1 VVTRYLYFKIGLEP
15 IFHVVVEVRF
25 CERNELYVNFKVINL
40 KYSCHS
46 VSRHRSNSSLKSAL
60 IIYWS
65 NTGNTQKVAS
75 AIKDGLEKAG
85 FNVELKKPQDAVELD
100 FYAYD
105 LVCVGSPSIEWQP
118 AEPMADLLKAKLDL
132 YRSQGKIKPCA
143 PKFAGKNALVFCT
156 YSGPHTGID
165 EATPAGKT
173 MRQYF
178 EHFGFTV
185 VGEWYIVGEFHG
197 REDNS
202 TLGRLG
208 DIRGKPTAEDL
219 AKVKMDSEQIAK
231 SL

>member
-1 VVTRYLYFKIGLEP
+1 
-15 IFHVVVEVRF
+15 
-25 CERNELYVNFKVINL
+25 
-40 KYSCHS
+40 
-46 VSRHRSNSSLKSAL
+46 LKSAL
-60 IIYWS
+60 IVYWS
-65 NTGNTQKVAS
+65 STGNTEKVAH
-75 AIKDGLEKAG
+75 AIRDGLQSAG
-85 FNVELKKPQDAVELD
+85 LTVELKKPQEAAEAD
-100 FYAYD
+100 FYSYD

-118 AEPMADLLKAKLDL
+118 AKPIADLLKAKLNL

-143 PKFAGKNALVFCT
+143 PKVAGKNALVFCT

-185 VGEWYIVGEFHG
+185 VGEWYVVGEFHG

-208 DIRGKPTAEDL
+208 DIRGKPTAEELEKIKKD
-219 AKVKMDSEQIAK
+219 AEQVGK